1 MAPELVVTGRK
12 NCRWESGVS
21 NPHRAKFCNEC
32 GNKLVWAETD
42 KTKKSHRMSLDKSIV
57 TIGRQ
62 LQKKRQADIMFVLD
76 CTGSMQG
83 EIDAIKET
91 IMDFADTIESEG
103 VRVRV
108 GLVEFR
114 DRLKNLR
121 TSRSSVRRETFY
133 Q

>member
-1 MAPELVVTGRK
+1 MK
-12 NCRWESGVS
+12 ICSNCGVS
-21 NPHRAKFCNEC
+21 NPHRANEC

-42 KTKKSHRMSLDKSIV
+42 KTKKSHRMSLGKSIV

-121 TSRSSVRRETFY
+121 TSRSSRRETFY